1 MLRFLKKSEFDFY
14 HDKLKEKLDKVD
26 EKIKILDER
35 LVMEVKAKSEQ
46 YSQGCQIIEKRID
59 EHMEPLRQDMKTLLK
74 TR

>member
-26 EKIKILDER
+26 EKLKKLDER
-35 LVMEVKAKSEQ
+35 LVVEIKAKGEQ
-46 YSQGCQIIEKRID
+46 YSKGINIIEKRID
-59 EHMEPLRQDMKTLLK
+59 EEMEPLRQDMKTLLK